1 MQVLSLVKQVG
12 SGLFSPGLLELSPLL
27 TPLNHLL
34 KVVGQQLL
42 AFQALVQQVVRQ
54 ELFAQVL

>member
-12 SGLFSPGLLELSPLL
+12 PGLFSLGRLELSPLL
-27 TPLNHLL
+27 NPLNPLL

-42 AFQALVQQVVRQ
+42 AFQALVQQVMRQ

>member
-1 MQVLSLVKQVG
+1 MQVLSLIKQVG
-12 SGLFSPGLLELSPLL
+12 PGLFSLGLLELSPLL

-42 AFQALVQQVVRQ
+42 ACPALVQQVMTQ